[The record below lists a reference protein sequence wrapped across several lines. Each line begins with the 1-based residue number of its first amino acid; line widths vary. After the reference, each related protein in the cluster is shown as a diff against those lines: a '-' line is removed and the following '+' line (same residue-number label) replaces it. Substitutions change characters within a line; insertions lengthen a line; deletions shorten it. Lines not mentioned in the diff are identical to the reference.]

1 MLEDLFKTVK
11 DRFNAENAGQEQA
24 KTPEIPKDLLFK
36 CPRCQSVFYMDE
48 FEKRRKTCPT
58 CNYHARLSWRE
69 RLEIT
74 ADKDSFVQF
83 DENMTSL
90 NPIGFPDYEKK
101 IKSLQ
106 EKNGINDAIVTG
118 VCTIRGYRAV
128 LGIMDSNFM
137 MASMGSV
144 VGEKIARAFEYA
156 TENKLPVILFTASG
170 GARMQ
175 EGIIS
180 LMQMAKT
187 SGAVKR
193 HSDAGG
199 LYITVLTDP
208 TTGGVTASFASLG
221 DIILAEPKV
230 LVGFAGRR
238 VIQDTIKQKLPDD
251 FQTAEFLLQSGF
263 VDAIVDRKSMRKS
276 LSNILRLHN
285 YKKVD
290 AVAWQHG

>member
-1 MLEDLFKTVK
+1 M
-11 DRFNAENAGQEQA
+11 QEA
-24 KTPEIPKDLLFK
+24 TGL
-36 CPRCQSVFYMDE
+36 
-48 FEKRRKTCPT
+48 
-58 CNYHARLSWRE
+58 
-69 RLEIT
+69 
-74 ADKDSFVQF
+74 
-83 DENMTSL
+83 
-90 NPIGFPDYEKK
+90 
-101 IKSLQ
+101 
-106 EKNGINDAIVTG
+106 NDAVVTG
-118 VCTIRGYRAV
+118 ECTIRGYRAV
-128 LGIMDSNFM
+128 IGIMDSNFM

-144 VGEKIARAFEYA
+144 VGEKITRAFEYA
-156 TENKLPVILFTASG
+156 TEHKLPVIMFTASG

-251 FQTAEFLLQSGF
+251 FQTAEFLLESGF
-263 VDAIVDRKSMRKS
+263 VDAIADRRSMRKT

-285 YKKVD
+285 YKKIG
-290 AVAWQHG
+290 ANWQHG

>member
-1 MLEDLFKTVK
+1 MQESTGLK
-11 DRFNAENAGQEQA
+11 DA
-24 KTPEIPKDLLFK
+24 
-36 CPRCQSVFYMDE
+36 V
-48 FEKRRKTCPT
+48 
-58 CNYHARLSWRE
+58 
-69 RLEIT
+69 
-74 ADKDSFVQF
+74 
-83 DENMTSL
+83 
-90 NPIGFPDYEKK
+90 
-101 IKSLQ
+101 
-106 EKNGINDAIVTG
+106 VTG
-118 VCTIRGYRAV
+118 ECTIRGYRAV
-128 LGIMDSNFM
+128 IGIMDSNFM

-144 VGEKIARAFEYA
+144 VGEKITRAFEYA
-156 TENKLPVILFTASG
+156 TEHKLPVILFTASG

-187 SGAVKR
+187 SGAVKH

-251 FQTAEFLLQSGF
+251 FQTAEFLLESGF
-263 VDAIVDRKSMRKS
+263 VDAIADRRSMRKT

-285 YKKVD
+285 YKKIGAD
-290 AVAWQHG
+290 WQHG

>member
-1 MLEDLFKTVK
+1 MLEDLFKMVK
-11 DRFNAENAGQEQA
+11 DRFNDEKEEQSQA
-24 KTPEIPKDLLFK
+24 KAPEIPKDLLFK

-48 FEKRRKTCPT
+48 FEKRKKSCPT
-58 CNYHARLSWRE
+58 CNYHARLSAKE
-69 RLEIT
+69 RLDIT
-74 ADKDSFVQF
+74 ADKDSFKPF

-90 NPIGFPDYEKK
+90 NPISFPDYEKK
-101 IKSLQ
+101 IKGMQ
-106 EKNGINDAIVTG
+106 EATGLNDAVVTG
-118 VCTIRGYRAV
+118 ECTIRGYRAV
-128 LGIMDSNFM
+128 IGIMDSNFM

-144 VGEKIARAFEYA
+144 VGEKITRAFEYA
-156 TENKLPVILFTASG
+156 TEHKLPVILFTASG

-251 FQTAEFLLQSGF
+251 FQTAEFLLESGF
-263 VDAIVDRKSMRKS
+263 VDAIADRRSMRKT

-285 YKKVD
+285 YKKIG
-290 AVAWQHG
+290 ANWQHG

>member
-1 MLEDLFKTVK
+1 MV
-11 DRFNAENAGQEQA
+11 
-24 KTPEIPKDLLFK
+24 
-36 CPRCQSVFYMDE
+36 
-48 FEKRRKTCPT
+48 
-58 CNYHARLSWRE
+58 
-69 RLEIT
+69 
-74 ADKDSFVQF
+74 
-83 DENMTSL
+83 SL

-101 IKSLQ
+101 IKSMQ
-106 EKNGINDAIVTG
+106 ESTGLKDAVVTG
-118 VCTIRGYRAV
+118 ECTIRGYRAV
-128 LGIMDSNFM
+128 IGIMDSNFM

-144 VGEKIARAFEYA
+144 VGEKITRAFEYA
-156 TENKLPVILFTASG
+156 TEHKLPVILFTASG

-238 VIQDTIKQKLPDD
+238 VIQDNIKKKLPDD
-251 FQTAEFLLQSGF
+251 FQTAEFLLESGF
-263 VDAIVDRKSMRKS
+263 VDAIADRRSMRKT

-285 YKKVD
+285 YKKIGAD
-290 AVAWQHG
+290 WQHG

>member
-1 MLEDLFKTVK
+1 MAV
-11 DRFNAENAGQEQA
+11 
-24 KTPEIPKDLLFK
+24 
-36 CPRCQSVFYMDE
+36 
-48 FEKRRKTCPT
+48 
-58 CNYHARLSWRE
+58 
-69 RLEIT
+69 
-74 ADKDSFVQF
+74 
-83 DENMTSL
+83 
-90 NPIGFPDYEKK
+90 YEKK
-101 IKSLQ
+101 ITSLQ
-106 EKNGINDAIVTG
+106 ESSGLKDAVVTG
-118 VCTIRGYRAV
+118 ECTIRGYRAV
-128 LGIMDSNFM
+128 IGIMDSNFM

-144 VGEKIARAFEYA
+144 VGEKITRAFEYA
-156 TENKLPVILFTASG
+156 TEHKLPVILFTASG

-251 FQTAEFLLQSGF
+251 FQTAEFLLESGF
-263 VDAIVDRKSMRKS
+263 VDAIADRRSMRKT

-285 YKKVD
+285 YKKIGAD
-290 AVAWQHG
+290 WQHG

>member
-1 MLEDLFKTVK
+1 
-11 DRFNAENAGQEQA
+11 
-24 KTPEIPKDLLFK
+24 
-36 CPRCQSVFYMDE
+36 
-48 FEKRRKTCPT
+48 
-58 CNYHARLSWRE
+58 
-69 RLEIT
+69 
-74 ADKDSFVQF
+74 
-83 DENMTSL
+83 MTSL
-90 NPIGFPDYEKK
+90 NPISFPDYEKK
-101 IKSLQ
+101 IKGMQ
-106 EKNGINDAIVTG
+106 EATGLNDAVVTG
-118 VCTIRGYRAV
+118 ECTIRGYRAV
-128 LGIMDSNFM
+128 IGIMDSNFM

-144 VGEKIARAFEYA
+144 VGEKITRAFEYA
-156 TENKLPVILFTASG
+156 TEHKLPVILFTASG

-251 FQTAEFLLQSGF
+251 FQTAEFLLESGF
-263 VDAIVDRKSMRKS
+263 VDAIADRRSMRKT

-285 YKKVD
+285 YKKIG
-290 AVAWQHG
+290 ANWQHG